1 MLKKELKENE
11 YNEFYSR
18 YINLVD
24 DNVELI
30 SGYED
35 GKKMVIDFF
44 NSIPKSKLEY
54 RYAENK
60 WTIKEIIQH
69 IIDTER
75 IFMYRFLC
83 ISRNDKT
90 ALPSYN
96 QDDYIAPSDPN
107 HKSIDTLI
115 EEFKITRL
123 YSQNLIKSI
132 SKNNFNNIGTVSNS
146 LISARACAFLSLGH
160 SICHINIIKERYL

>member
-1 MLKKELKENE
+1 MIKKELKNSE
-11 YNEFYSR
+11 YNEYYSR
-18 YINLVD
+18 YINMVNED
-24 DNVELI
+24 IELI

-35 GKKMVIDFF
+35 DKKMVIDFF
-44 NSIPKSKLEY
+44 NSIPENKLEY

-60 WTIKEIIQH
+60 WTIKEVLQH

-90 ALPSYN
+90 PLAGYE
-96 QDDYIAPSDPN
+96 QDDYIIPSEAN
-107 HKSIDTLI
+107 YKSMEALI
-115 EEFKITRL
+115 EEFKMTRL

-132 SKNNFNNIGTVSNS
+132 SEKNLSNIGTASNS
-146 LISARACAFLSLGH
+146 QISARACAFLLLGH
-160 SICHINIIKERYL
+160 SIWHINVIKERYL